1 MQLSLRYS
9 GLVSTTTQAPQ
20 RPGGRSARIQRQVH
34 RAVID
39 LLQERSGDEL
49 SIALIAER
57 SGVHQATIYRRWG
70 SVPAL
75 LNDVVAAGPAQ
86 AAPLPDTGS
95 LRGDLD
101 RYAVM
106 VAESLA
112 GPMGVLM
119 LRAAVSKVRPDP
131 NRGPSSTLVERLPQ
145 LREMLNRARRRGE
158 EPPTVDELLE
168 LVVAPLYFRA
178 LFATPATAKDARR
191 LVGRLLSVTS
201 EGGADLSSEARRSG
215 SPHTADLLERERQ
228 DNELAGDQDV
238 DDRAA
243 RPTN

>member
-1 MQLSLRYS
+1 
-9 GLVSTTTQAPQ
+9 
-20 RPGGRSARIQRQVH
+20 
-34 RAVID
+34 
-39 LLQERSGDEL
+39 
-49 SIALIAER
+49 
-57 SGVHQATIYRRWG
+57 
-70 SVPAL
+70 
-75 LNDVVAAGPAQ
+75 
-86 AAPLPDTGS
+86 
-95 LRGDLD
+95 
-101 RYAVM
+101 
-106 VAESLA
+106 
-112 GPMGVLM
+112 
-119 LRAAVSKVRPDP
+119 
-131 NRGPSSTLVERLPQ
+131 
-145 LREMLNRARRRGE
+145 
-158 EPPTVDELLE
+158 VDELLE